1 MFESP
6 RGRGNEGK
14 VVSWLTILPLFLP
27 ESGEWKEDPGNQR
40 AAQIQLTVL
49 AEIAVSANKLL
60 FSANHPQKAPS

>member
-14 VVSWLTILPLFLP
+14 VVSWLTTLPLFLP
-27 ESGEWKEDPGNQR
+27 GSGEWKEDLENQR
-40 AAQIQLTVL
+40 AAQNQLTLL

-60 FSANHPQKAPS
+60 FSANHPGSAPS